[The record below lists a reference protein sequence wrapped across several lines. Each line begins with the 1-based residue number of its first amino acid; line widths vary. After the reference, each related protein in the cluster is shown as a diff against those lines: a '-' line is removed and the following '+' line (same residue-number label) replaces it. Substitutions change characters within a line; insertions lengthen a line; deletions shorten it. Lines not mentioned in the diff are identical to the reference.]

1 MISIALIG
9 PEADGECRTGRQQ
22 RHQQLGTY
30 DKGFAV
36 YLICLSLN
44 VDSMAGGASTLPSAA
59 ATAAATTSST
69 AASCAPSTTKAPT
82 ATDAD
87 PRDDRPI
94 RRRFATTGRVRSGCL
109 TCKKRKKKCDDQ
121 HWAGDERCQSC
132 LRLGLVCERV
142 PLRTVMPQP
151 QRRKNNSNEDREGRR
166 ESVGAG
172 ETSGMG
178 TGTGTGNEDT
188 SNRSSPEDHKTSWRS
203 IPRNADNIYNTDED
217 AVPLSPSSSSPSPS
231 CQAPAP
237 APRGGSEGDSDIDDF
252 PETPSNGF
260 MALFALDNASPER
273 ILLKYYVEH
282 LAPLCSIIQEG
293 SNDFRNVLLPM
304 AIDDSS
310 LLYALFTYASIH
322 VPSSG
327 PIPSITPLM
336 RLKFETQAARGLSEA
351 IRRNSVSEGTI
362 ASALICS
369 TAEVVSGDTK
379 RWLVHLQ
386 GAGHLLNQL
395 GGPARLLRTSD
406 GRFLLRNFAYHDI
419 MAAFSTGTRP
429 RFRGIYWLDDSRLNS
444 PDCLIGLAHEI
455 IGHVSDICYFIAD
468 TKDQSAASPDFA
480 STVTRQGEVLAQA
493 LRSQAL
499 SICTTLSSSELESLR
514 HHAESYRFAALLHL
528 YRFLSP
534 FAATGMS
541 YATQM
546 SDCVQNIMDHVYQ
559 VPLNI
564 SCEVGLVFPLFMAGV
579 TCVDDKVKSAYIRS
593 RLENIESWTNFKHI
607 ARARELL
614 ESLWASGRTDW
625 EALLRKFD
633 WQISLA

>member
-1 MISIALIG
+1 
-9 PEADGECRTGRQQ
+9 
-22 RHQQLGTY
+22 
-30 DKGFAV
+30 
-36 YLICLSLN
+36 
-44 VDSMAGGASTLPSAA
+44 MAGGASILTSAPADAA
-59 ATAAATTSST
+59 AVS
-69 AASCAPSTTKAPT
+69 APSTANPP
-82 ATDAD
+82 TDAD
-87 PRDDRPI
+87 SPNDRPI

-121 HWAGDERCQSC
+121 HWPSDERCQSC

-151 QRRKNNSNEDREGRR
+151 QRKKYNKEDYERQR
-166 ESVGAG
+166 ESGGAG
-172 ETSGMG
+172 
-178 TGTGTGNEDT
+178 NEEG
-188 SNRSSPEDHKTSWRS
+188 SNRGSPAYHSKSWRS
-203 IPRNADNIYNTDED
+203 NTGNADNIDNPHDD
-217 AVPLSPSSSSPSPS
+217 AVPLSPSSGSPSPYY
-231 CQAPAP
+231 QVP
-237 APRGGSEGDSDIDDF
+237 APRGGSEGDSDNNEGIL
-252 PETPSNGF
+252 ETPSNGF

-282 LAPLCSIIQEG
+282 LAPLCSIVKEG
-293 SNDFRNVLLPM
+293 GNDFRNVLLPM

-310 LLYALFTYASIH
+310 LLYALFTYATIH
-322 VPSSG
+322 VPLSG

-336 RLKFETQAARGLSEA
+336 RLKFETQAARCLSEA

-395 GGPARLLRTSD
+395 GGPKRLLRTSD
-406 GRFLLRNFAYHDI
+406 GRFLLRNFAYHDV

-429 RFRGIYWLDDSRLNS
+429 WFRGIYWLDHSRLNS

-455 IGHVSDICYFIAD
+455 IGHISDMCYFIAD
-468 TKDQSAASPDFA
+468 TKDQSGTAPNFA
-480 STVTRQGEVLAQA
+480 STVTRQGEVLAHA

-499 SICTTLSSSELESLR
+499 SICTTLSSNELESLR

-534 FAATGMS
+534 FAPTGIS
-541 YATQM
+541 YANIM
-546 SDCVQNIMDHVYQ
+546 SDCVQKIMDHVYQ

-564 SCEVGLVFPLFMAGV
+564 SCEIGLVFPLFMAGV
-579 TCVDDKVKSAYIRS
+579 TCMDDKAKSDYIRS
-593 RLENIESWTNFKHI
+593 RLENIESWTGFKHV

-614 ESLWASGRTDW
+614 ESLWASGQTDW
-625 EALLRKFD
+625 ESLLHKFD